1 MSQRVGVNIEHK
13 TVGLSLFIKPWTRPP
28 RTASF
33 LTGTGTESVKLCDNL
48 TNWRL
53 EKLQTPIIEY

>member
-13 TVGLSLFIKPWTRPP
+13 TVGLSLFIKAGTRPP
-28 RTASF
+28 W
-33 LTGTGTESVKLCDNL
+33 TGTESVKLCDNL
-48 TNWRL
+48 TIWRL